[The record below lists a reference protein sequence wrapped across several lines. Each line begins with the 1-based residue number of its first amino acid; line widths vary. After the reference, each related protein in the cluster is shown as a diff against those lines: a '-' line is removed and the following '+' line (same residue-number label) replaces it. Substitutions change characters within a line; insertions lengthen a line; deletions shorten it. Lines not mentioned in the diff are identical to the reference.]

1 MKNSYD
7 GNGVGRETFFLPKSL
22 GKNTET
28 ESMFFEYPFFVVV

>member
-1 MKNSYD
+1 MMEM
-7 GNGVGRETFFLPKSL
+7 GRGETFFFCLKSL